1 MRAAGVP
8 CIDDGF
14 RRAQGRGQLRQWHS
28 EGSRGRWCSSGAR
41 HGGLDCVTLGTGST
55 GRSRLG
61 KGRGQGG
68 AEPESCEGSARATCE
83 ELINACANAQHPAGR
98 TWESFNRGFVYLR
111 VRLVA
116 ASCLQTFRL
125 VVVLRTGDRQ
135 ARAKGEGEQ
144 YSTVFTTAR
153 DDYNVEQQQQPQQ
166 QQPLQHLR
174 IHAGLAPRSDAAG
187 MGAIMP

>member
-1 MRAAGVP
+1 MA
-8 CIDDGF
+8 
-14 RRAQGRGQLRQWHS
+14 LR
-28 EGSRGRWCSSGAR
+28 GSRGRWCSSGAR

-61 KGRGQGG
+61 RGREQGG

-83 ELINACANAQHPAGR
+83 EPINACADAQHPAGR

-125 VVVLRTGDRQ
+125 VVVLRTGDRRAT
-135 ARAKGEGEQ
+135 ARASNTVQ
-144 YSTVFTTAR
+144 YSRQPETTTMSNSSSSSSSISSICGYMPGWLPGATR
-153 DDYNVEQQQQPQQ
+153 LGWEPSC
-166 QQPLQHLR
+166 HAM
-174 IHAGLAPRSDAAG
+174 IHGSD
-187 MGAIMP
+187 GASDGASAWEGF